1 MTFTTTPPTTPGFY
15 AWRVK
20 EGGRFTADFFDLD
33 MISEWSERGGE
44 WCRLVPA
51 DEARITCESAIAAM
65 TAFQAERDQLRKVCD
80 ELASMLY
87 YYGKTNGYPKW
98 GKEFDELNAVI
109 KAYNQLPH
117 VKK

>member
-1 MTFTTTPPTTPGFY
+1 MNTPTPETDAIYNMWAGH
-15 AWRVK
+15 
-20 EGGRFTADFFDLD
+20 EDLD
-33 MISEWSERGGE
+33 VRLLPFCRKLEQER
-44 WCRLVPA
+44 

-80 ELASMLY
+80 GLAAMLY

-98 GKEFDELNAVI
+98 GKEFDDLNAVI